1 MQIKGIMKRSL
12 LIRFLETLHL
22 NVIFGLCIPLWNPGM
37 ITLHHFRPQAW
48 GSQQHWDELKLPS
61 SWGCAFASGSLLLE
75 AESRKGGLT
84 TSRKGGSAVSM
95 PLCTS
100 TTAWPS
106 WAFFKGCAD
115 ALGWV
120 MSRKVNAVSHK
131 WNMRCWQNYFSDC
144 VHTLLWLFWSSGAA
158 LGACPHHADTL
169 WVCWLPSKALRRAV
183 LQVLTSPIG
192 IVHTE
197 HSWWSNGKGRRRQN
211 FGSWSAE
218 WPLHHP
224 SSIIS
229 RANTREG
236 NAKRCETL
244 LVLQSF
250 TANRVC

>member
-37 ITLHHFRPQAW
+37 ITLRHFRPQAW

-75 AESRKGGLT
+75 AGSRKGGLT
-84 TSRKGGSAVSM
+84 MSRKGGLAVSM

-120 MSRKVNAVSHK
+120 MSRKVNAVSHR
-131 WNMRCWQNYFSDC
+131 WNMQCWQNYFSDC
-144 VHTLLWLFWSSGAA
+144 SYFAVAVLVFWGSSGSLSPPRWHALGVLTAIQSTPSGSPPSARLTYWNCSHRTFLVIKWKGKEKTKLWLLVRWMTPA
-158 LGACPHHADTL
+158 
-169 WVCWLPSKALRRAV
+169 PS
-183 LQVLTSPIG
+183 
-192 IVHTE
+192 IVHY
-197 HSWWSNGKGRRRQN
+197 
-211 FGSWSAE
+211 
-218 WPLHHP
+218 
-224 SSIIS
+224 
-229 RANTREG
+229 
-236 NAKRCETL
+236 
-244 LVLQSF
+244 LQSKHKRRKCKEMWNLACV
-250 TANRVC
+250 TELYC